1 MKFISIE
8 KSPSNWEFYCW
19 KKNYQKKIINKLI
32 KKIKDSGDKDKLI
45 YVKNLYRYYCILS
58 HLNNIVGLNPYLEK
72 NLQDLYYYLKE
83 QIGYN
88 TKKIIIA
95 IIDCVAN
102 DEPLD
107 IIYLY
112 RMFRYNY
119 EDYEKY
125 RKEMLEKNIWI

>member
-1 MKFISIE
+1 MLE
-8 KSPSNWEFYCW
+8 KKLP
-19 KKNYQKKIINKLI
+19 KKKINKLI

-58 HLNNIVGLNPYLEK
+58 HLNNIVGLNPYLEN
-72 NLQDLYYYLKE
+72 NLQQKDVKYHCLDLYYYLKE

-112 RMFRYNY
+112 SMFRYNY

-125 RKEMLEKNIWI
+125 RKEMLEKKISGFNIIN